1 MTWGGK
7 TLRSSADALKTLIT
21 DLARGFI
28 RAEVISYDA
37 LIAAG
42 NLAAAR
48 QKGMGAFQMS

>member
-42 NLAAAR
+42 SLAAAR